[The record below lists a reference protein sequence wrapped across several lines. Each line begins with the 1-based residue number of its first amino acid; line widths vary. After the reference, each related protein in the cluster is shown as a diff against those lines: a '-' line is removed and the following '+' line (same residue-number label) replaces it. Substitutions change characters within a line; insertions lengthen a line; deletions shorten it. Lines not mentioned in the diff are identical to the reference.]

1 MAGLAAAWELL
12 SGPGRVSVTVFEATD
27 RPGGKLRQEWV
38 GGHLVDVG
46 AEAMLGLRPE
56 AATLIEEIGAGDQ
69 LVTPATMAATIYSYG
84 ALHPMPPRSL
94 MGIPQS
100 PQDARGILRPADLD
114 RLAAPV
120 TLPPVTGDVSVGDYV
135 AAALGDGVVDRL
147 VEPLLG
153 GVYAGYSREL
163 SLAATLPML
172 YPRAVAGAPLVG
184 SAASGG
190 PPAPGGTSG
199 AAPAAPPPAFIG
211 LRGGVGRFP
220 GLVRAAIERRGATI
234 RTGVTVRE
242 LRHTGGSW
250 TLIAG
255 STTDPETIAADA
267 VILAVPPPATR
278 RLLQQL
284 APAAADELGAI
295 ECASMVVA
303 TFAFPAPAMPALAGS
318 GFLVPP
324 VEGRFVKASTFS
336 SSKWGWLAESVPE
349 VVYVRASLGRH
360 REEAALQRPDEEL
373 LAAAL
378 ADLRGILGIDLPA
391 PIDTHVQRW
400 GGGLPQYAVGHLDRI
415 GLVRKAIGEIEGL
428 EVAGAAYDGVGI
440 PAVIGSGRRA
450 ARVIAEQLGL
460 RD

>member
-12 SGPGRVSVTVFEATD
+12 REPGGDLNVTVLEATD
-27 RPGGKLRQEWV
+27 RPGGKLRQERV

-135 AAALGDGVVDRL
+135 AAALGDAVVDRL

-163 SLAATLPML
+163 SMAATLPML

-184 SAASGG
+184 TPATTPSGG
-190 PPAPGGTSG
+190 
-199 AAPAAPPPAFIG
+199 APAAPPPAFIG

-220 GLVRAAIERRGATI
+220 GLVRAAIEERGATV

-250 TLIAG
+250 TLTAG

-267 VILAVPPPATR
+267 VIVAVPPPAAR
-278 RLLQQL
+278 RLLADL
-284 APAAADELGAI
+284 APAAADQLGAI

-303 TFAFPAPAMPALAGS
+303 TFAFPAAAMPALDGS

-324 VEGRFVKASTFS
+324 VESRFVKASTFS
-336 SSKWGWLAESVPE
+336 SRKWGWLAESVPE

-378 ADLRGILGIDLPA
+378 ADLRGILGINLPA
-391 PIDTHVQRW
+391 PIETHVQRW

-415 GLVRKAIGEIEGL
+415 AVVRNAVGEIEGL